1 MEDMITGSMDDAG
14 IRDATADLLGLH
26 VSRARESKVITRKPL
41 RGVHASGLNGSLRPA
56 ETNNFLATSSWNPGQ
71 NSLEHGSTLSAHTRN
86 GPTVKRNR

>member
-26 VSRARESKVITRKPL
+26 VSRARESKVSTQKLL
-41 RGVHASGLNGSLRPA
+41 RGVHASGPNGRMRPA
-56 ETNNFLATSSWNPGQ
+56 ETNSYLATASWNPGQ
-71 NSLEHGSTLSAHTRN
+71 NSLEHGSTLCAHTRN